1 MANNVTENDLILYCY
16 EELDQERS
24 SEIDQALQ
32 NDPQLQQQY
41 NILKQTMRVLDLGKM
56 SPSQT
61 TVDIIREHSGHHSSL
76 ETS

>member
-1 MANNVTENDLILYCY
+1 MANNVTEDDLILYCY

-32 NDPQLQQQY
+32 NDPQLQHQY
-41 NILKQTMRVLDLGKM
+41 NIFKQTMAILDVGKM

-61 TVDIIREHSGHHSSL
+61 SIDIIREHSGHHSSL